1 MFPPNMSLSVR
12 DAEQHEKVEKYVKT
26 FSSWIP
32 YEHRVLGEVKDVNG
46 TARVVPIPP
55 NIGEKRRVRDVNG
68 TARVIPIPPNIV
80 VGGQGRQ

>member
-1 MFPPNMSLSVR
+1 MNIIVMFPPYMSLSVR

-46 TARVVPIPP
+46 TARIVPIPP
-55 NIGEKRRVRDVNG
+55 NIGEEK
-68 TARVIPIPPNIV
+68 
-80 VGGQGRQ
+80 GGQGRQWNSQDCPHSNKYR